1 MRLRSRSNRRSNN
14 WRLWI
19 ILGALTLAACGPRAN
34 DPLIERDLAL
44 ETFDA
49 AWRIIHETHFDT
61 TFNGVDWPALREEL
75 RPRAEAARTRGDLR
89 EVLGDMVGRL
99 NQSHFDL
106 IPAELADTL
115 DPNNSDVSGEVGDVG
130 LDVRLIDDD
139 VVVTRVDPKGAAA
152 AAGVRP
158 GYNLLSI
165 QDKPVSE
172 LVAAARERESWA
184 SASFRVWNRVIRA
197 LAGAPGDVRRIEVL
211 DERDRARSVEI
222 SLRPDQSQP
231 VKLGNLP
238 TLFARF
244 ASRRERSS
252 EADVDIGVIWFNFWM
267 VPLMPRIDAAVD
279 EFRELDGMVIDL
291 RGNGGGVAVMLSGI
305 SGHFLNEKVSL
316 GTMRTRDTELR
327 VVANPRRVAPDG
339 RRVQPFAGPL
349 AVLIDEGTASA
360 SEMFAG
366 GLQSVGRARIFG
378 LTSAGAVLPAA
389 LDLLPNGD
397 VLYHAFAD
405 FTTTSGVQL
414 EGRGVIPDEQ
424 VSLSRAGLLAGR
436 DTQLE
441 AALRWI
447 ASRKLA
453 TTGTEQSN

>member
-1 MRLRSRSNRRSNN
+1 MRSKSNRRSRS
-14 WRLWI
+14 WRWLVVFSG
-19 ILGALTLAACGPRAN
+19 LLLAACGPRAA
-34 DPLIERDLAL
+34 DPPIARDLAL

-61 TFNGVDWPALREEL
+61 TFNGVDWPALRDEL
-75 RPRAEAARTRGDLR
+75 RPRAQAARSRGDLR
-89 EVLGDMVGRL
+89 EVLAEMVGRL

-115 DPNNSDVSGEVGDVG
+115 DPSDSDVRGEVGDVG
-130 LDVRLIDDD
+130 MDVRLLEDG
-139 VVVTRVDPKGAAA
+139 VVVTRVDPDGAAA
-152 AAGVRP
+152 VAGVRP
-158 GYNLLSI
+158 GYVLRSI

-172 LVAAARERESWA
+172 LVAAAREREGWA
-184 SASFRVWNRVIRA
+184 SVGLRVRNRVIRA

-211 DERDRARSVEI
+211 DERDRPRTVEI
-222 SLRPDQSQP
+222 SLRPDPSQP

-238 TLFARF
+238 TFFARF

-252 EADVDIGVIWFNFWM
+252 DARVDVGVIWFNFWM

-291 RGNGGGVAVMLSGI
+291 RGNGGGVALMLSGVA
-305 SGHFLNEKVSL
+305 GHFLNERVSL
-316 GTMRTRDTELR
+316 GTMRTRDSELR

-339 RRVQPFAGPL
+339 RRVQPFAGPV
-349 AVLIDEGTASA
+349 AVLIDEGTGSA

-366 GLQSVGRARIFG
+366 GMQSIGRARIFG
-378 LTSAGAVLPAA
+378 LTSAGAVLPAS
-389 LDLLPNGD
+389 LDRLPNGD

-405 FTTTSGVQL
+405 FSTTAGVQL

-424 VSLSRAGLLAGR
+424 VSLTRAGLLAGR
-436 DTQLE
+436 DAQLE

-447 ASRKLA
+447 ASHKLSA
-453 TTGTEQSN
+453 TGTEKSN